1 MKFHWMVKK
10 NLNPRDL
17 KTLSK
22 VIDFYQY
29 DSMLLTF
36 HSDESDYWIKAAHA
50 INTEDKVKYMIAIR
64 PYALTAAYCSMMID
78 AFNEID
84 FNRMYLNIIA
94 GTNDDD
100 QALFC
105 TVTSIDERKKD
116 SGRFVKTLK
125 SINKNC
131 PSVFFSGA
139 SEETVSNVKNFGD
152 GQVITLSRFN
162 EAGLQSSRPIVRVS
176 IILDDD
182 ANFIYDSMQYG
193 KEKSNTIFGN
203 KEEIKSKIKELESIG
218 VTDLLIS
225 NTSFGSNDSRIH
237 EVVLEMLEEQNA
249 SL

>member
-1 MKFHWMVKK
+1 MKFHWMIKD
-10 NLNPRDL
+10 NLSP
-17 KTLSK
+17 KELSRMSN
-22 VIDFYQY
+22 VLDFYGY

-36 HSDESDYWIKAAHA
+36 HSDEPDYWIKAANA
-50 INTEDKVKYMIAIR
+50 INPDHKIKYMIALR
-64 PYALTAAYCSMMID
+64 PYAITAAYCSMMID

-105 TVTSIDERKKD
+105 TVTSIDERKRD
-116 SGRFVKTLK
+116 SGSFVKTLK

-131 PSVFFSGA
+131 PRVFFSGA

-162 EAGLQSSRPIVRVS
+162 EAGLQSSRPMVRVS

-203 KEEIKSKIKELESIG
+203 KEEIKSKIKQLESIG

-249 SL
+249 SI